1 MSERLRESL
10 SALMDD
16 EADDL
21 ELGRIL
27 RAMDS
32 GEADLGATWSRYQL
46 VSAVLKGSPSSVGL
60 QPLALDL
67 DAADAGPMDEASA
80 DGGADVGLE
89 GLLAGASGGK
99 TAERGRTRRALGSFA
114 VAASITAV
122 AVVGWQWQS
131 AVEGGLDGGSEWRA
145 AQMAGGASMPAPATA
160 PVVSVLPSLRAAE
173 HSGLLQASE
182 PGRGGRELARMQP
195 SPLSPFTPRS
205 LAAVPSPDA
214 VEADMRQQVEAYI
227 IRHAEHNALY
237 SRSGMMPFA
246 RMAAFDGS
254 Q

>member
-46 VSAVLKGSPSSVGL
+46 VSALLKGSPGSVGL
-60 QPLALDL
+60 RPLELDL
-67 DAADAGPMDEASA
+67 LAAEIEPMDDKSA
-80 DGGADVGLE
+80 DVIDQGMGSHATGVRPD
-89 GLLAGASGGK
+89 
-99 TAERGRTRRALGSFA
+99 RGRARRALGSFA

-122 AVVGWQWQS
+122 AVVGWQWQ
-131 AVEGGLDGGSEWRA
+131 AGGEMGEEKEV
-145 AQMAGGASMPAPATA
+145 AQMAAGSSIIAPGTASP
-160 PVVSVLPSLRAAE
+160 VSVLPALRTADQR
-173 HSGLLQASE
+173 GLMPASE
-182 PGRGGRELARMQP
+182 PGRVGFDLARMQQP
-195 SPLSPFTPRS
+195 SPSVP
-205 LAAVPSPDA
+205 AASAAPTA
-214 VEADMRQQVEAYI
+214 EAMEAGMRQQVEAYMV
-227 IRHAEHNALY
+227 RHAEHNALH
-237 SRSGMMPFA
+237 SRSGVMPFA
-246 RMAAFDGS
+246 RMAAFDGA

>member
-46 VSAVLKGSPSSVGL
+46 VSAVLKGSPSSLGL
-60 QPLALDL
+60 RPLALDL
-67 DAADAGPMDEASA
+67 DAEDAVPMDGASV
-80 DGGADVGLE
+80 DGVADVA
-89 GLLAGASGGK
+89 GLLAGTSGGK
-99 TAERGRTRRALGSFA
+99 IAERGRTRRALGSFA

-131 AVEGGLDGGSEWRA
+131 GVEGGLEGEAG
-145 AQMAGGASMPAPATA
+145 QMAGVAAMPAPATA

-195 SPLSPFTPRS
+195 SALSPRS
-205 LAAVPSPDA
+205 LPLAMPTTDA
-214 VEADMRQQVEAYI
+214 IEADMRQQVEAYI
-227 IRHAEHNALY
+227 IRHAEHNALH
-237 SRSGMMPFA
+237 SRSGVMPFA
-246 RMAAFDGS
+246 RMAAFDGA

>member
-32 GEADLGATWSRYQL
+32 GEADLATTWSRYQL
-46 VSAVLKGSPSSVGL
+46 VSAVLKGSPASVGMR
-60 QPLALDL
+60 PLALDL
-67 DAADAGPMDEASA
+67 EAADVDSDVGHA
-80 DGGADVGLE
+80 DGVIGIDRAP
-89 GLLAGASGGK
+89 LAPEA
-99 TAERGRTRRALGSFA
+99 ARGRGRRALGSFA

-131 AVEGGLDGGSEWRA
+131 VNEGEPTQVAS
-145 AQMAGGASMPAPATA
+145 GAPMTAPEKGPAT
-160 PVVSVLPSLRAAE
+160 SILPALRTADQR
-173 HSGLLQASE
+173 GLLQASE
-182 PGRGGRELARMQP
+182 QGRFGR
-195 SPLSPFTPRS
+195 
-205 LAAVPSPDA
+205 DA
-214 VEADMRQQVEAYI
+214 VRAQSAAAGATAAAAEVDMRQRVEAYM
-227 IRHAEHNALY
+227 IRHAEHNALH

-246 RMAAFDGS
+246 RMAAFDGA

>member
-32 GEADLGATWSRYQL
+32 GEADLAATWSRYQL
-46 VSAVLKGSPSSVGL
+46 VSAVLKGHPGSVGL
-60 QPLALDL
+60 RPLALDL
-67 DAADAGPMDEASA
+67 TAADVEPAGGSA
-80 DGGADVGLE
+80 DGVDGVGN
-89 GLLAGASGGK
+89 GSPAAGA
-99 TAERGRTRRALGSFA
+99 ARERGHARRALGSFA

-122 AVVGWQWQS
+122 AVVGWQWQTDAEAES
-131 AVEGGLDGGSEWRA
+131 APVA
-145 AQMAGGASMPAPATA
+145 AGASMVTAPATA
-160 PVVSVLPSLRAAE
+160 PSSSMLPALRAADQR
-173 HSGLLQASE
+173 GLLQASE
-182 PGRGGRELARMQP
+182 QARVGMDPPRSRP
-195 SPLSPFTPRS
+195 SP
-205 LAAVPSPDA
+205 AVPMAADT
-214 VEADMRQQVEAYI
+214 VERDLRQQVEAYMV
-227 IRHAEHNALY
+227 RHAEHNAFH

>member
-32 GEADLGATWSRYQL
+32 GEADLGAVWSRYQL

-60 QPLALDL
+60 RPLTLDL
-67 DAADAGPMDEASA
+67 AAADVASMDEAF
-80 DGGADVGLE
+80 ADVGVAVGGE
-89 GLLAGASGGK
+89 GPASRSTAARGK
-99 TAERGRTRRALGSFA
+99 TSEQGRTRRALGSFA

-122 AVVGWQWQS
+122 AVVGWQWQGGGD
-131 AVEGGLDGGSEWRA
+131 VETAPMA
-145 AQMAGGASMPAPATA
+145 AEASLPAPAAA
-160 PVVSVLPSLRAAE
+160 PVLSGLRATDQG
-173 HSGLLQASE
+173 GLLQASE
-182 PGRGGRELARMQP
+182 SGRAGSEPARMQA
-195 SPLSPFTPRS
+195 SVLSPSISSRVSSSP
-205 LAAVPSPDA
+205 VPTTEA
-214 VEADMRQQVEAYI
+214 IEADMRQQVEAYI
-227 IRHAEHNALY
+227 IRHAEHNALH

-246 RMAAFDGS
+246 RMAAFDGA

>member
-32 GEADLGATWSRYQL
+32 GESDLGAVWSRYQL
-46 VSAVLKGSPSSVGL
+46 VSAVLKGSPASVGL
-60 QPLALDL
+60 KPLSLDL
-67 DAADAGPMDEASA
+67 AAADVEPVDETLAGPDA
-80 DGGADVGLE
+80 DLGGAGPAAQ
-89 GLLAGASGGK
+89 AGAAK
-99 TAERGRTRRALGSFA
+99 AKHAEAGLTRRALGSFA
-114 VAASITAV
+114 VAASLTAV

-131 AVEGGLDGGSEWRA
+131 EEALEA
-145 AQMAGGASMPAPATA
+145 APMAAEISMPAPAAA
-160 PVVSVLPSLRAAE
+160 PVLSALRATDQR
-173 HSGLLQASE
+173 GLLQASN
-182 PGRGGRELARMQP
+182 PGRVAPELARIQ
-195 SPLSPFTPRS
+195 SSALSPVATS
-205 LAAVPSPDA
+205 TASASGLASSRVRTADSI
-214 VEADMRQQVEAYI
+214 EAEMRQQVEAYI
-227 IRHAEHNALY
+227 IRHAEHNALH

-246 RMAAFDGS
+246 RMAAFDGA